1 MDPCQWTL
9 TPLMLTAST
18 RCLRTWASGTRRPVC
33 AHDRWEEGT
42 LFGMGPNSATHQT
55 MTNLYVTK
63 SDPQDVPHTVRSNHH
78 LE

>member
-1 MDPCQWTL
+1 MDPCQLTL
-9 TPLMLTAST
+9 TPRMFTANA
-18 RCLRTWASGTRRPVC
+18 RCPRNRDLGTPRPVC
-33 AHDRWEEGT
+33 ALDRWEEGT
-42 LFGMGPNSATHQT
+42 LFGMGLNSATHQT